1 MEGGATVNFLKA
13 LLFSLIVAAAGVL
26 PVSGNGHAAV
36 LCSLFELTPATF
48 LFLSSAVCLGA
59 AVAVFALHVR
69 TFYAVSREG
78 SIALRA
84 RFGKDR
90 FTVPESNAR
99 ARRQLR
105 FLLIGLVP
113 CVIWFIP
120 LGKAGLYTL
129 SRQWTSDGKL
139 LAEGLLLLF
148 GGLAMLLVRR
158 FLRRRSQK
166 ANGVI
171 VAAVTSACLLVGSA
185 FPGLSSTGLTITAG
199 RAVGAQPHEAFRGAL
214 LISFPFLFLSGIAD
228 AAKALASDAVFSAWL
243 YLLAFVVAAVVTVFA
258 IGLTDTLIKKNKLRP
273 VLYYVCGLGV
283 IITVA
288 GIVQACR

>member
-1 MEGGATVNFLKA
+1 MSFLKV

-36 LCSLFELTPATF
+36 LCSLFGIEPAAF
-48 LFLSSAVCLGA
+48 LFLSSAVCLGSA
-59 AVAVFALHVR
+59 AAIFALHVR

-90 FTVPESNAR
+90 FTLPESNAR
-99 ARRQLR
+99 VRRQLR

-120 LGKAGLYTL
+120 LGKASLYTL

-148 GGLAMLLVRR
+148 CGLATVLVRR
-158 FLRRRSQK
+158 FLRRRAQK
-166 ANGVI
+166 ANGVVLG
-171 VAAVTSACLLVGSA
+171 VASAACLLVGSA
-185 FPGLSSTGLTITAG
+185 FPGLSTTGLTLTAG
-199 RAVGAQPHEAFRGAL
+199 RALGAQPHEMFRGAL

-243 YLLAFVVAAVVTVFA
+243 YLPAFVVAAIVTVFA
-258 IGLTDTLIKKNKLRP
+258 IGLTDKLIKKNNLRP

-288 GIVQACR
+288 GIIQACR

>member
-1 MEGGATVNFLKA
+1 MNFLKV

-36 LCSLFELTPATF
+36 LCSLFGTKPDAF
-48 LFLSSAVCLGA
+48 LFLNSAVCLGS

-90 FTVPESNAR
+90 FTLPESNPR

-113 CVIWFIP
+113 CVLWFIP
-120 LGKAGLYTL
+120 LGKAGLYSL
-129 SRQWTSDGKL
+129 SRRWTSDGKL

-158 FLRRRSQK
+158 FLRRRNRK
-166 ANGVI
+166 ENGLI
-171 VAAVTSACLLVGSA
+171 LAVLSSACLLVGSA
-185 FPGLSSTGLTITAG
+185 FPGLSVTGLTLTAG
-199 RAVGAQPHEAFRGAL
+199 CAVGAQPHEAFRGAL
-214 LISFPFLFLSGIAD
+214 LISFPFLLLSGIAD
-228 AAKALASDAVFSAWL
+228 AAKALATDAVFSAWL
-243 YLLAFVVAAVVTVFA
+243 YLLAFAVAAVATVFA
-258 IGLTDTLIKKNKLRP
+258 VGFTDKLIKKNNLRP
-273 VLYYVCGLGV
+273 VLFYVCGLGV

-288 GIVQACR
+288 GIIQACR

>member
-1 MEGGATVNFLKA
+1 MSFLKV
-13 LLFSLIVAAAGVL
+13 LLFSLIVAVAGVL

-48 LFLSSAVCLGA
+48 LFLSSAVCLGS
-59 AVAVFALHVR
+59 AVAVFVLHVR

-113 CVIWFIP
+113 CVLWFIP
-120 LGKAGLYTL
+120 LGKAGLYGL

-148 GGLAMLLVRR
+148 GGLAMVLVRR
-158 FLRRRSQK
+158 FLRRRSRKGNQ
-166 ANGVI
+166 V
-171 VAAVTSACLLVGSA
+171 VTAALTAACLLVGSA
-185 FPGLSSTGLTITAG
+185 FPGLSATGLTLTAG

-214 LISFPFLFLSGIAD
+214 LMAFPFLLLSGVAD
-228 AAKALASDAVFSAWL
+228 AVKALASDTVFSAWL
-243 YLLAFVVAAVVTVFA
+243 YLLAFAVAAVVTVFA
-258 IGLTDTLIKKNKLRP
+258 IGLTDKLIQKNNLRS

-283 IITVA
+283 IITIA